1 MEPSNP
7 QDKELIKLFERGKY
21 LYDLT
26 FSPGWDVLLD
36 MMESIVA
43 ESEANLF
50 NSISTDPQVIVA
62 YQKRANA
69 YRAFFHRFQLDV
81 NEAIRVAREV
91 PLAATQNPLPGAD
104 ETIEGLDKTH
114 SGVVY

>member
-104 ETIEGLDKTH
+104 EGLDTGPKD
-114 SGVVY
+114 VVY

>member
-1 MEPSNP
+1 MEQQTQ
-7 QDKELIKLFERGKY
+7 QDNELLKLFERGKF

-43 ESEANLF
+43 EAEANLF
-50 NSISTDPQVIVA
+50 NSTSSDPQVIVA

-81 NEAIRVAREV
+81 NEAIRVAKEI
-91 PLAATQNPLPGAD
+91 PLTATQNPLPGS
-104 ETIEGLDKTH
+104 EEGLDTPPVN
-114 SGVVY
+114 VVY

>member
-1 MEPSNP
+1 VEPSNP

-26 FSPGWDVLLD
+26 FSPGWNVVLD
-36 MMESIVA
+36 TMEVIVEQA
-43 ESEANLF
+43 EADLF
-50 NSISTDPQVIVA
+50 NSTSSDPLVIVA

-91 PLAATQNPLPGAD
+91 PLAATQNPLPGSD
-104 ETIEGLDKTH
+104 EGLDEQR
-114 SGVVY
+114 

>member
-1 MEPSNP
+1 MELNNQ

-36 MMESIVA
+36 MMETIVA
-43 ESEANLF
+43 EAEANLF
-50 NSISTDPQVIVA
+50 NSTSSEPQVIVA

-91 PLAATQNPLPGAD
+91 PLTATQTPL
-104 ETIEGLDKTH
+104 
-114 SGVVY
+114 SGVDDPLDNPPENVL

>member
-26 FSPGWDVLLD
+26 FSPGWDVVLD
-36 MMESIVA
+36 MMEKIVEQA
-43 ESEANLF
+43 EADLF
-50 NSISTDPQVIVA
+50 NSTSSDPQVIVA

-91 PLAATQNPLPGAD
+91 PLAATQTPLSGVD
-104 ETIEGLDKTH
+104 EGLD
-114 SGVVY
+114 SPPNDVVY